1 MTMTREERLSRLL
14 ATSESSQPARS
25 ARSASV
31 DEEATPKAPK
41 LGRFYA
47 PNEAEELIEDL
58 KPLDECV
65 VGILEQKM
73 IKGFAHE
80 GDDSPQIVLNR
91 LSDAIA
97 TMWDDD
103 HHLQPLW
110 SPKLTERLDGA
121 RRLTKA
127 VFDVEES
134 QVDVLVWDWD
144 TPDHIEW
151 TDKEFKEAVA
161 LATQHPMLSGA
172 VFYRTR
178 GGLRALRPLA
188 KPFKVRGEGGAD
200 WSALYERL
208 YSLLP
213 TIQGQPFDPACS
225 DAPRLFRAPWVRRRQ
240 SPNNPRRVTQT
251 GLVYVP
257 KHIEPYEM
265 TYADL
270 KVVNDALMPRIQKSD
285 AIKGLVDVYRDIG
298 WLGKESGTHN
308 GHPKYHARCPWSEL
322 HTSGGDGSDD
332 SCALLADEDGG
343 YVVHCL
349 HGSCKQNH
357 KSVGVVRY
365 LQTKHGEVW
374 RTHCKVEQSQTVFDP
389 YDYSGFL
396 EQALDV
402 LYRARKGEVFQRH
415 QAIVSLEQA
424 PTGEVMWRE
433 WNADYLTGM
442 LNRSTRWVQEYTDKD
457 GRTALKRTVVPKTI
471 VQQSFDE
478 IRSRLPYVEGRT
490 VLPIIDPVTMAPTR
504 LERGYCP
511 DTHTYFLP
519 SPSLDLDKLAEVA
532 RSKPTMDDAI
542 NAITEILDLYD
553 DFPWQERAHKLLAVA
568 CTMTAC
574 LRRSIDGPAPLFL
587 INANSKGVGKT
598 KLIGAVIASVYGHSP
613 VLSATP
619 ERPEELNKM
628 LSSILLSDDDYLILD
643 NVRGGIGDAQFD
655 AFITSDSKK
664 DRILGKSQ
672 MFSAKQRVFLG
683 ATGNNASLRA
693 DTDRRTIVTRLV
705 TDLEHPEERKGF
717 RHHDLIS
724 VARER
729 VTETWCAV
737 LTILRAFHLNTTAQE
752 RRQIGRDAR
761 NFGSFELWLDWVRD
775 PLLWVGKEM
784 YPEAESTD
792 IVHIST
798 KEVEE
803 ARGDDSSD
811 LFSYLVEWQEHC
823 DLKNRETES
832 EWTAS
837 ELSRALAYAQREGS
851 GDYLEEFAGL
861 FRNTG
866 VRYVGKVLSGLR
878 EKVSQGHILTS
889 RRSGK
894 RGTLY
899 SLKAS
904 HTPPEN
910 NDPTPTP
917 PSPPTPP
924 SDPLPPSEPM
934 PPSDPMPP
942 STPEPSPVMQ
952 SEWATC
958 DSAETHEIDP
968 RAHTR
973 FSSLTKRCAMYEG
986 GLCRKENIEC
996 EFPDAHGGLG
1006 DAEARVLRGAYERE
1020 LIQINEPP
1028 APKPEAPPALDL
1040 ESGES
1045 PILAVIRAELAI
1057 KKTRPQIAE
1066 ALTERG
1072 IAPPVGKRKWTAS
1085 TVSKIVKAHDLVP
1098 PREPKK
1104 PRNRVEEHIDKV
1116 GGTWTEYWPEAHPL
1130 NHTHLLDAPPL
1141 PDTESHHIV
1150 CDPNKLLAPIA
1161 GYAVTPQSALANR
1174 PQREDHT

>member
-1 MTMTREERLSRLL
+1 MNMTREERLARLL
-14 ATSESSQPARS
+14 AASESPQSTSAVRSAPMGEQPAP
-25 ARSASV
+25 V
-31 DEEATPKAPK
+31 CV
-41 LGRFYA
+41 GRFYS
-47 PNEAEELIEDL
+47 PSNAEELIEAL

-80 GDDSPQIVLNR
+80 GDDSPQILLNR
-91 LSDAIA
+91 LSDALA

-103 HHLQPLW
+103 HHIQPLW
-110 SPKLTERLDGA
+110 SPRLTERLDGA

-127 VFDVEES
+127 VFDVEEA
-134 QVDVLVWDWD
+134 QIDVLIWDWD

-151 TDKEFKEAVA
+151 TDREFKDAVE
-161 LATQHPMLSGA
+161 LAIQHPMLSGA

-178 GGLRALRPLA
+178 GGLRALRPLLA
-188 KPFKVRGEGGAD
+188 PFKVRGEGGAD

-208 YSLLP
+208 YSTLP
-213 TIQGQPFDPACS
+213 TIQGQLFDPACS

-240 SPNNPRRVTQT
+240 SSNNPRRVTQT

-257 KHIEPYEM
+257 PRIEPYEL
-265 TYADL
+265 TYVDL
-270 KVVNDALMPRIQKSD
+270 KTVNDALLPRVQKSD
-285 AIKGLVDVYRDIG
+285 SIKGLVEVYRAIG
-298 WLGKESGTHN
+298 WLGKEAGTHN

-322 HTSGGDGSDD
+322 HTSGGDGADD
-332 SCALLADEDGG
+332 SCALLADEEGG
-343 YVVHCL
+343 YIVHCL
-349 HGSCKQNH
+349 HGSCRQNH

-365 LQTKHGEVW
+365 LQTKHSEVW
-374 RTHCKVEQSQTVFDP
+374 RAHCKVEQSQTVFDP
-389 YDYSGFL
+389 FDYSGFL

-402 LYRARKGEVFQRH
+402 LSRARKGEVFQRH

-433 WNADYLTGM
+433 WSADYLTGV
-442 LNRSTRWVQEYTDKD
+442 LNRSTRWVQEYTDKE
-457 GRTALKRTVVPKTI
+457 GRTAFKRAVVPKTI

-490 VLPIIDPVTMAPTR
+490 VLPIIDSVTMAPMR

-511 DTHTYFLP
+511 ETHTYFLP
-519 SPSLDLDKLAEVA
+519 SPSLNLDRLAEVA
-532 RSKPTMDDAI
+532 RSRPTMDDAI
-542 NAITEILDLYD
+542 NAVTEILDLYD

-693 DTDRRTIVTRLV
+693 DTDRRTIVARLV

-717 RHHDLIS
+717 RHHDLIG

-737 LTILRAFHLNTTAQE
+737 LTILRAFHFNTTEQE
-752 RRQIGRDAR
+752 RRQIGREAR

-784 YPEAESTD
+784 YPDAASTD

-811 LFSYLVEWQEHC
+811 LFGYLVEWQEHC
-823 DLKNRETES
+823 DLKNRESES

-837 ELSRALAYAQREGS
+837 ELARALAHAQREGT
-851 GDYLEEFAGL
+851 GDFLEEFAGL

-899 SLKAS
+899 SLKPS
-904 HTPPEN
+904 HLPPPE
-910 NDPTPTP
+910 DPS
-917 PSPPTPP
+917 PSPSDTPPTPP
-924 SDPLPPSEPM
+924 EAPLSLGRSTSSDASA
-934 PPSDPMPP
+934 
-942 STPEPSPVMQ
+942 STISSASMKA
-952 SEWATC
+952 EWGHC
-958 DSAETHEIDP
+958 DIAEEHTVDA
-968 RAHTR
+968 RAHSR
-973 FSSLTKRCAMYEG
+973 FVALTKRCALYENG
-986 GLCRKENIEC
+986 ACRKENMAC
-996 EFPDAHGGLG
+996 EYPDAHGGLS
-1006 DAEARVLRGAYERE
+1006 DAEARVLRSAYERE
-1020 LIQINEPP
+1020 LVQIDEPQRQTETP
-1028 APKPEAPPALDL
+1028 QTLGLDT
-1040 ESGES
+1040 GES
-1045 PILAVIRAELAI
+1045 PVLAIIRAELAVR
-1057 KKTRPQIAE
+1057 KTRAQIAD
-1066 ALTERG
+1066 ALTEEG
-1072 IAPPVGKRKWTAS
+1072 IAPPVGKRKWTAQ
-1085 TVSKIVKAHDLVP
+1085 TISKIIKTHNLAPLRERKA
-1098 PREPKK
+1098 
-1104 PRNRVEEHIDKV
+1104 PRNRVEEHIQKV
-1116 GGTWTEYWPEAHPL
+1116 GGTWDAYWPKEHPL
-1130 NHTHLLDAPPL
+1130 LHVHLLDAPPHT
-1141 PDTESHHIV
+1141 DMESYHIV
-1150 CDPNKLLAPIA
+1150 CDSNTLLAPIA
-1161 GYAVTPQSALANR
+1161 GYAVTPQAALANR
-1174 PQREDHT
+1174 PKREEH